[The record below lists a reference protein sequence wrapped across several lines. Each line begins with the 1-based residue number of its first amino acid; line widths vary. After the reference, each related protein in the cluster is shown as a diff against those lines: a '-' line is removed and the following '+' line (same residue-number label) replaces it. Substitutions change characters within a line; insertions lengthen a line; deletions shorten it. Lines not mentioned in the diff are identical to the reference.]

1 MEWWL
6 PSAAS
11 SEGDGQDLYDVYA
24 GRGIRNKVLGGQMG
38 EKTNLN
44 FRWAYAT
51 VKQIEIHIKECDVI
65 SSS

>member
-24 GRGIRNKVLGGQMG
+24 GSGIRNKVLGGQMG
-38 EKTNLN
+38 EKKLK
-44 FRWAYAT
+44 F
-51 VKQIEIHIKECDVI
+51 
-65 SSS
+65 